1 MLPFKCFFFKPLVS
15 EACLKQNFLYF
26 SFTFFSSSTL
36 IARESISS
44 PLMTFPTDG
53 PVHNSSGMCTAE
65 PIGELILSGVPPSL
79 FLVLALLSG
88 KGHQDTH

>member
-1 MLPFKCFFFKPLVS
+1 MFFIKNYYLI
-15 EACLKQNFLYF
+15 AD
-26 SFTFFSSSTL
+26 SFVQCIFMYDTFFSSSTL

-79 FLVLALLSG
+79 FLVLALLS
-88 KGHQDTH
+88 KKKIIIYTQSDKD